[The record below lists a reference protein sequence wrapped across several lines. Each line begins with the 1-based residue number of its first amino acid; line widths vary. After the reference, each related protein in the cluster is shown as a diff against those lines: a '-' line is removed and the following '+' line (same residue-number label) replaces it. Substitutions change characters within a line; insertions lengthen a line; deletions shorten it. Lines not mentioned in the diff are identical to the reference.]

1 MMVFSGM
8 KHLVISPYFYIEVP
22 SSPITDKKARVVQPL
37 LSIYQDLGLSDQEA
51 KQLNYNLRLQHAL
64 ANGGKTIKEMYNE
77 DSVKGTSSCNNAKEN
92 YKKLMEQR
100 PVLLIIVMLTKT
112 VLLVKKNSSKI
123 RIGMK

>member
-8 KHLVISPYFYIEVP
+8 KQLVISPYFYIEVP

-77 DSVKGTSSCNNAKEN
+77 DSVKGTSSYNNAKEN

-112 VLLVKKNSSKI
+112 ALLVKKNSSKI
-123 RIGMK
+123 RIGMR

>member
-1 MMVFSGM
+1 M

-64 ANGGKTIKEMYNE
+64 ANGGKTINE

-92 YKKLMEQR
+92 YKKLMEQ
-100 PVLLIIVMLTKT
+100 
-112 VLLVKKNSSKI
+112 
-123 RIGMK
+123 

>member
-1 MMVFSGM
+1 MVFSGM

-64 ANGGKTIKEMYNE
+64 ANGSKTIKEMYNE
-77 DSVKGTSSCNNAKEN
+77 DSVKGTSSYNNAKEN

-112 VLLVKKNSSKI
+112 ALLVKKNSSKI
-123 RIGMK
+123 RIGMR

>member
-1 MMVFSGM
+1 M

-64 ANGGKTIKEMYNE
+64 VNGGKTIKEMYNE
-77 DSVKGTSSCNNAKEN
+77 DSVKGTSSYNNAKEN

-123 RIGMK
+123 RIGMR

>member
-1 MMVFSGM
+1 M
-8 KHLVISPYFYIEVP
+8 KQLVISPYFYIEVP

-64 ANGGKTIKEMYNE
+64 VNGGKTIKEMYNE

-112 VLLVKKNSSKI
+112 ALLVKKNSSKI

>member
-77 DSVKGTSSCNNAKEN
+77 DSVKGTSSYNNAKEN

-112 VLLVKKNSSKI
+112 ALLVKKNSSKI

>member
-1 MMVFSGM
+1 M

-37 LSIYQDLGLSDQEA
+37 PSIYQDLGLSDQEA

-92 YKKLMEQR
+92 YKKLMEQ
-100 PVLLIIVMLTKT
+100 
-112 VLLVKKNSSKI
+112 
-123 RIGMK
+123 

>member
-1 MMVFSGM
+1 M

-64 ANGGKTIKEMYNE
+64 ANGSKTIKEMYNE
-77 DSVKGTSSCNNAKEN
+77 DSVKGTSSYNNAKEN

-112 VLLVKKNSSKI
+112 ALLVKKNSSKI

>member
-22 SSPITDKKARVVQPL
+22 SSPITDKKARIVQPL

-112 VLLVKKNSSKI
+112 ALLVKKNSSKI

>member
-77 DSVKGTSSCNNAKEN
+77 DSVKGTSSYNNAKEN

-112 VLLVKKNSSKI
+112 ALLVKKNSSKI
-123 RIGMK
+123 RIGMR

>member
-1 MMVFSGM
+1 MVFSGM

-64 ANGGKTIKEMYNE
+64 
-77 DSVKGTSSCNNAKEN
+77 VNAKQWLN
-92 YKKLMEQR
+92 
-100 PVLLIIVMLTKT
+100 
-112 VLLVKKNSSKI
+112 NSSFFI
-123 RIGMK
+123 CAGATGHFDVEVR

>member
-8 KHLVISPYFYIEVP
+8 KQLVISPYFYIEVP

>member
-8 KHLVISPYFYIEVP
+8 KQLVISPYFYIEVP

-77 DSVKGTSSCNNAKEN
+77 DSVKGTSSYNNAKEN

-112 VLLVKKNSSKI
+112 ALLVKKNSSKI

>member
-8 KHLVISPYFYIEVP
+8 KQLVISPYFYIEVP

-64 ANGGKTIKEMYNE
+64 VNGGKTIKEMYNE
-77 DSVKGTSSCNNAKEN
+77 DSVKGTSSYNNAKEN
-92 YKKLMEQR
+92 YKNVVYVNFKENESA
-100 PVLLIIVMLTKT
+100 
-112 VLLVKKNSSKI
+112 KKIFDYDLNVNSTISF
-123 RIGMK
+123 